1 MYVCTHFVKARQ
13 RLNSEFLRIMQGGVL
28 CKNDNVELNINGK
41 QEDKNV
47 DKLYNI
53 VKTPIVALAC
63 IDFSNRLKVLFFVRN
78 VKNMHYS
85 A

>member
-1 MYVCTHFVKARQ
+1 MYVCTHFIKAGQ
-13 RLNSEFLRIMQGGVL
+13 RLNSEFLRMMQGGVL
-28 CKNDNVELNINGK
+28 CKNDKVELYINGK
-41 QEDKNV
+41 TEDNIV
-47 DKLYNI
+47 DGLYNI
-53 VKTPIVALAC
+53 VKNAIVALAC